1 MLTAHLWPSLAFAI
15 ATASSSRSG
24 SCPPL
29 SLLPRPCGLPG
40 SSTLCQPED
49 NAGRLASG
57 ETRERSFPPRA
68 EAERSPS
75 CGRHR
80 VIWGHR
86 SCVAL
91 LPVTGVTLKLR
102 DSRLQRAHIT
112 HLFPSSELLGPLYF
126 PPLGRSSVSPS
137 KREMP
142 FSLKCLN
149 PRDTFWR
156 GCFLCLG
163 LWRCGPRCRP
173 NRAALARAHQG
184 GGQLRMGLAHLGA
197 LCPSGVWPPPHGCS
211 GQGQRL
217 SSPGAAQQPLFHP
230 WPRASFVQGEEGILH
245 AAVTHSQ
252 LERSNGTA
260 SPSMSSWPGW
270 DTARQLAPMA
280 ALRFPH
286 GHASSIPPKSTA
298 EQGCSPGPESMQQPA
313 ALPCWHCHVHPFHLH
328 TLVSIHGAPQLMPA
342 RVHGGTPA
350 LLLSSA
356 PGSPMKH

>member
-1 MLTAHLWPSLAFAI
+1 MLTAHLWPRLAFAI

-29 SLLPRPCGLPG
+29 SLLPRPCGLPD

-80 VIWGHR
+80 VIWGHT

-91 LPVTGVTLKLR
+91 LPVTGVTLKPR
-102 DSRLQRAHIT
+102 DSRLQQAHIT
-112 HLFPSSELLGPLYF
+112 HLLPSSELLGPLYF

-156 GCFLCLG
+156 GWFLCLG

-173 NRAALARAHQG
+173 NRAALARAHRG

-197 LCPSGVWPPPHGCS
+197 LCPSGMWGPHHTAA
-211 GQGQRL
+211 QGRGSACPRLEQL
-217 SSPGAAQQPLFHP
+217 SSPSSTPGPERHSFKGK
-230 WPRASFVQGEEGILH
+230 RASFMLLLPTPSWGEATGLP
-245 AAVTHSQ
+245 
-252 LERSNGTA
+252 LLPCPLGLGGTQKDG
-260 SPSMSSWPGW
+260 WP
-270 DTARQLAPMA
+270 P
-280 ALRFPH
+280 
-286 GHASSIPPKSTA
+286 
-298 EQGCSPGPESMQQPA
+298 QQP
-313 ALPCWHCHVHPFHLH
+313 
-328 TLVSIHGAPQLMPA
+328 
-342 RVHGGTPA
+342 
-350 LLLSSA
+350 
-356 PGSPMKH
+356 